1 MGIEAPFAD
10 SLSSRCI
17 LMLLSVSR
25 HEKLL
30 CCASRRVWARRPQ
43 ERTNYTLGSRNQLG
57 NELRDCATSLQRT
70 LVTCNELWLLCNELG
85 LPTTKWVRARD
96 MLTRSRR
103 ESHLCV

>member
-57 NELRDCATSLQRT
+57 NELRDCATNFVTVQRA
-70 LVTCNELWLLCNELG
+70 CNELWLHATNFGYSATNLG
-85 LPTTKWVRARD
+85 YLQRNG
-96 MLTRSRR
+96 
-103 ESHLCV
+103 CVHVTC